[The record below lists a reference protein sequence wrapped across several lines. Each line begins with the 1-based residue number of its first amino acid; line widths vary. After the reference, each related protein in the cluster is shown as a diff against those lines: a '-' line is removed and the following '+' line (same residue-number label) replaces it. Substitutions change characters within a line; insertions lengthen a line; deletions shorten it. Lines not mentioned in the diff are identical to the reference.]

1 MLIHLTKVINIIIY
15 LIQFCPPSR
24 SQGRPLHTGNK
35 ALHILRC
42 LFVDVAALPWLTE
55 QAYSSTM

>member
-1 MLIHLTKVINIIIY
+1 MLIYFTIVINIIIY

-42 LFVDVAALPWLTE
+42 LSVDVAALPWLTE
-55 QAYSSTM
+55 QACLSTV